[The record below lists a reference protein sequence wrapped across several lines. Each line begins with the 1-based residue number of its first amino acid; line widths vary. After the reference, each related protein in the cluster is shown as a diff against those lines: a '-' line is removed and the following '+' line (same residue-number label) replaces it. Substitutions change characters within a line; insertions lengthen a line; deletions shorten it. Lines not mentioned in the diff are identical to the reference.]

1 MRARFRDV
9 DVNAAVEMAL
19 QGLVQR
25 EPARLFRS
33 GQRDGDL
40 AMARGIV
47 RAASGMVSSKS
58 YLSVPWSL
66 KMTNTATDQSPPFV
80 CSIVRQ
86 DIGDLLQIRGRVN
99 GRPEARGKFSLQV
112 LKTGP
117 SGSSTMT
124 QSGTFSVPESREKLL
139 GLATFNMRAGDHFA
153 AELSLWIDGQTYTC
167 KSTDKNS
174 QTKLCFY
181 SHVGAR

>member
-40 AMARGIV
+40 AMAPN
-47 RAASGMVSSKS
+47 GMVSSKS

-139 GLATFNMRAGDHFA
+139 GLATFNMTAGDHFT
-153 AELSLWIDGQTYTC
+153 AELSLWVDGQTYTC

-174 QTKLCFY
+174 QPSSVSIRT
-181 SHVGAR
+181 